1 MTGVK
6 IREEKTTGGVLVD
19 GDYRP
24 HPDAFSAA
32 PVPVAKP
39 VTETTTTTVTTTVTV
54 TTLPAGV
61 KRKVRVHGKWLGEQ
75 ENVIAI
81 DAAGHYNNYS
91 NVVINGPSELKY
103 NKDEWWCGKRGAVWI
118 ATTAEIVCTK
128 TVLAVS

>member
-6 IREEKTTGGVLVD
+6 IREEKTPRGVLVD

-24 HPDAFSAA
+24 QPDTFSAA

-39 VTETTTTTVTTTVTV
+39 VTVTTTVTV

-81 DAAGHYNNYS
+81 DTADHYDNYS
-91 NVVINGPSELKY
+91 NVVINGPSQLKY
-103 NKDEWWCGKRGAVWI
+103 DKSQWWCGKQGAVWI
-118 ATTAEIVCTK
+118 ETTAEIVCTK
-128 TVLAVS
+128 TAVAVS